1 MVRLNKYDITMS
13 TKNAHLFETFENNGK
28 KFARVPK
35 KVFKTGT
42 CPDSKLFT
50 LANNNDIEQITKRLE
65 TYGICIIKNFLSAS
79 ECRSVKAE
87 LQPHYF
93 RKNEWN
99 GSPFPKETTVVTRAV
114 LKSPTCLEKIA
125 CDDTFYAVS
134 HHFLSES
141 NVFWIGDGN
150 LRSSLSDVQLYSG
163 IVYRV
168 GPGAHEQ
175 MYHRE
180 DMSLHNVHP
189 PRERYHYGDDSQ
201 VGLAIALTPMT
212 KDNGATR
219 AIVGSHLWGPLD
231 GPGQFDKNMEIYLE
245 LDEGD
250 AAFMLGSTYH
260 AASSNKSDKD
270 RIGAFFFMNKS
281 YQKQEENYH
290 VDIPK
295 SFFENLSLHALK
307 VLGLHTSLPFCGHID
322 YTSPAFKLNPRLEEA
337 SSSCKGNYTEILY
350 PTFE

>member
-1 MVRLNKYDITMS
+1 MS
-13 TKNAHLFETFENNGK
+13 TKNAHLFETFEKDGK
-28 KFARVPK
+28 KFARIPK
-35 KVFKTGT
+35 KVIKSGAR
-42 CPDSKLFT
+42 PDYRCLT
-50 LANNNDIEQITKRLE
+50 LSDKNDIDGITKRLE
-65 TYGICIIKNFLSAS
+65 TYGICVVRHYLNAG
-79 ECRSVKAE
+79 ECQKVKTE

-125 CDDTFYAVS
+125 CDHTFYRVS

-150 LRSSLSDVQLYSG
+150 LRRSLSDVQLYSG

-168 GPGAHEQ
+168 GPGACEQ

-189 PRERYHYGDDSQ
+189 PREKYHYGDDSQ
-201 VGLAIALTPMT
+201 VGLAIALTPMN
-212 KDNGATR
+212 KNNGATR
-219 AIVGSHLWGPLD
+219 AIIGSHLWGPLD
-231 GPGQFDKNMEIYLE
+231 GPGQFDINKEIYLE
-245 LDEGD
+245 LNEGD
-250 AAFMLGSTYH
+250 AVFMLGSTYH
-260 AASSNKSDKD
+260 AASSNKSDGD

-290 VDIPK
+290 VDIPT
-295 SFFENLSLHALK
+295 SFFKKLPFHALK

-322 YTSPAFKLNPRLEEA
+322 YTSPAFKLNPLLKEA
-337 SSSCKGNYTEILY
+337 SSSCKGNYTEILH
-350 PTFE
+350 TSFE